1 MKMLRSLAA
10 RRGRPLGVRQR
21 LWLGVGSLVALLLL
35 LACGAVWQLREMSGQ
50 LHNIVQGHGQRGEL
64 AHRLHAAQLK
74 WMERLRA
81 LLVVSDAEDLKA
93 QLAELKAAERDYL
106 DAETALG
113 AAVRGGGAS
122 DAMRSGLAEV
132 LQLRESVAPLYE
144 AATGSMLGG
153 AGTEG
158 ALALLLPAETAEG
171 RWRALIGAL
180 VETASG
186 ASRSEYEQA
195 ERRQRLAVLGLA
207 AVAALAIAA
216 ALAMAAGLVRGITR
230 PIAAAVA
237 VAEAIA
243 EGRLDAPISVQQ
255 GDEFGRL
262 AAAMATMQARLRD
275 TVGAL
280 ARSADAVLGASSEI
294 GAGSQHLS
302 ERTEHAAARLA
313 ETASAVRGLGTTLL
327 AGASAARDASALAG
341 GARRDAGQGHA
352 AVARL
357 VAQMQSIEAAT
368 RRITEIVEAID
379 GIAFQTNVLALNASV
394 EAARAGEHGRGFA
407 VVAGEVRQLAQRAA
421 QAAGQIRALS
431 TETAER
437 IGQGSAS
444 VADVDAT
451 VNRLVET
458 ASGVAQTVEGIAAT
472 TAEQSRVLA
481 RIDDAVLQLDAST
494 QQNSALA
501 EQLTAA
507 AASLQQR
514 AGDLQGVIAGF
525 HIGATP

>member
-1 MKMLRSLAA
+1 MLRSLAA

-35 LACGAVWQLREMSGQ
+35 LACGAVWQQREMSGQ

-81 LLVVSDAEDLKA
+81 LLVVSDAEDVKA

-113 AAVRGGGAS
+113 AALRGGGAS

-132 LQLRESVAPLYE
+132 LRLRESVAPLYE
-144 AATGSMLGG
+144 AATRSMLGG

-180 VETASG
+180 VETAG
-186 ASRSEYEQA
+186 HASRSEYEQA
-195 ERRQRLAVLGLA
+195 ERRQRLAVFGLA
-207 AVAALAIAA
+207 AIAGVAIAA

-313 ETASAVRGLGTTLL
+313 ETASAVRGLGTTLV

-341 GARRDAGQGHA
+341 GAQRDAGQGHA

-514 AGDLQGVIAGF
+514 AGDLQGVITGF